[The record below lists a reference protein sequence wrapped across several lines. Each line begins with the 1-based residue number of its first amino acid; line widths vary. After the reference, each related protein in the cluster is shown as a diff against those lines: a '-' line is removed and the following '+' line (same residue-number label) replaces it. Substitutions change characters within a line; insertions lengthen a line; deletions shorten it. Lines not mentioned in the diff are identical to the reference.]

1 MAEEPGTELPA
12 EHELQG
18 EPMALIKRV
27 PLPPAIGPHVLSDD
41 EIRRT
46 WRLSSALAAS
56 GMFKDAR
63 QAEVAFAKV
72 LIGQDLG
79 ISATRALAGIDIVKG
94 NVQLRGVLLLAF
106 VRESKTYDYKIIEL
120 DGETEIPDVKTDAER
135 EAKQRATLRFF
146 QIQPDGSREALT
158 PDITF
163 TMAMARKQGNVKTDS
178 AWMSARRNM
187 LLWRAASDGVK
198 FHCPDLLGGVPVYV
212 EGELD
217 NVRGE
222 IGAGTGTGEAR
233 GVDLGPEVEA
243 VIARATELGHAG
255 LSDRASIETQLG
267 DQPPWKFQEWVR
279 AAKLELDG
287 VPRDAEVVEPI
298 DAADVEAPA
307 ADDAEVIE
315 ALRARA
321 LDLLA
326 DADGF
331 DQEDDPDKA
340 AMAREEAEQI
350 MARVDRA
357 DTGQTTLGGL

>member
-1 MAEEPGTELPA
+1 MADELGTELPRG
-12 EHELQG
+12 HELQG
-18 EPMALIKRV
+18 EPMALVKRV
-27 PLPPAIGPHVLSDD
+27 PLPPAVGPHVLSDD

-94 NVQLRGVLLLAF
+94 NVQMRGVLLLAF
-106 VRESKTYDYKIIEL
+106 VRESRTYDYRIVSL
-120 DGETEIPDVKTDAER
+120 NWDDPDED
-135 EAKQRATLRFF
+135 KQHATLRFF
-146 QIQPDGSREALT
+146 QVQPDGSKEALE

-163 TMAMARKQGNVKTDS
+163 TMAMARKQGNVKPDS

-217 NVRGE
+217 HIRGE
-222 IGAGTGTGEAR
+222 IGAGTGSGEAR

-243 VIARATELGHAG
+243 VVARATGLGHAG

-267 DQPPWKFQEWVR
+267 DQPPWKFQEFVR
-279 AAKLELDG
+279 NATAALDAISG
-287 VPRDAEVVEPI
+287 EPVDAEIVEDEPEQ
-298 DAADVEAPA
+298 VETPA
-307 ADDAEVIE
+307 ADTAEVIE

-331 DQEDDPDKA
+331 DQDDDPDKA
-340 AMAREEAEQI
+340 AEAREEAEQI
-350 MARVDRA
+350 MARVDLA
-357 DTGQTTLGGL
+357 DSGQTTLGGL